1 MTLYFDAMPSFGPLL
16 RRTREERGV
25 SLETISGETRLS
37 KRYLLALEDEA
48 IAKLPGGTYNRA
60 YLRTYATFL
69 GLEPEALLRDY
80 MSEEERQ
87 ASASQRD
94 LLATMNRAVD
104 QRQAPS
110 TDGVFA
116 RVAGRPL
123 GPIFAVAGL
132 VVLALAV
139 VAGFA
144 WYGMGGIGSD
154 TKPVARR
161 SADPPPA
168 VATVPAPPR
177 TVSTPPTKA
186 RSVAPAPAPAS
197 AAAPAVAAGRPAAR
211 PSGDRTAPSDVADH
225 SSVADAQQASEQ
237 VELSHLSI
245 TGSGVGTGVVDRE
258 LVGQSDRFA
267 VGSRVVFWTHVVGG
281 RDGDTIDHVW
291 FRDGSLVGAAS
302 LSVGGADWRTQSR
315 RVLGPSGDW
324 VVEARDA
331 DGRVLARHEFRAS
344 AQ

>member
-1 MTLYFDAMPSFGPLL
+1 M
-16 RRTREERGV
+16 
-25 SLETISGETRLS
+25 
-37 KRYLLALEDEA
+37 
-48 IAKLPGGTYNRA
+48 
-60 YLRTYATFL
+60 
-69 GLEPEALLRDY
+69 
-80 MSEEERQ
+80 
-87 ASASQRD
+87 
-94 LLATMNRAVD
+94 
-104 QRQAPS
+104 
-110 TDGVFA
+110 
-116 RVAGRPL
+116 
-123 GPIFAVAGL
+123 
-132 VVLALAV
+132 
-139 VAGFA
+139 
-144 WYGMGGIGSD
+144 
-154 TKPVARR
+154 
-161 SADPPPA
+161 
-168 VATVPAPPR
+168 
-177 TVSTPPTKA
+177 
-186 RSVAPAPAPAS
+186 
-197 AAAPAVAAGRPAAR
+197 
-211 PSGDRTAPSDVADH
+211 
-225 SSVADAQQASEQ
+225 ADAQQASEQ